1 MRRPSIVLCAVTVT
15 ALTACATRAPVSEAA
30 RQRTM
35 EAAAVCGQKFP
46 DLEYRWDEAAGKL
59 RVTTKRQGFADFY
72 GFGEC
77 LRAEDER
84 RAPNHAG
91 QLAATSPAQA
101 IIPVAVER
109 GTMLV
114 PIVVNGKVNGR
125 LIVDTGASLTVL
137 GPDIVKAL
145 GLSIPG
151 NAPRISV
158 RVADGRV
165 LERPIVRLDSLR
177 VGEMTVENLHVV
189 IGDRV
194 GAGDGLLGQNFLRH
208 FRVSIEPERSRIVL
222 DTGRPAAPPRIV
234 GKPNRLWAAPLAG
247 WSVGDSW
254 RYRWHTPTGD
264 GTYDARVV
272 RDETIGG
279 ARHFILDAGGRYHAL
294 AAAPA
299 GLSSEHTVDG
309 RLIVRYLRP
318 VGHPWPL
325 RVGATWDIDAEY
337 EDAAG
342 RSGRSFLRCAATD
355 EVRLTVP
362 AGTFDTLLVVCHNQA
377 GAVVRETWWASEPR
391 TWVRE
396 RRLQREGER
405 IEELVSYTLR

>member
-1 MRRPSIVLCAVTVT
+1 
-15 ALTACATRAPVSEAA
+15 VSAAA
-30 RQRTM
+30 RQRTLD
-35 EAAAVCGQKFP
+35 AAAVCGEKFP

-59 RVTTKRQGFADFY
+59 RVTTKRQGFADYY

-77 LRAEDER
+77 LRAEGER
-84 RAPNHAG
+84 REPNRAG
-91 QLAATSPAQA
+91 QLAATSPTQA
-101 IIPVAVER
+101 IVPVAVER

-114 PIVVNGKVNGR
+114 PIVVNGQVNGR
-125 LIVDTGASLTVL
+125 LVVDTGASITML
-137 GPDIVKAL
+137 GSDIVKAL
-145 GLSIPG
+145 GLSIPAD
-151 NAPRISV
+151 APRVSV
-158 RVADGRV
+158 RVADGRL
-165 LERPIVRLDSLR
+165 LERPIVRLASLR
-177 VGEMTVENLHVV
+177 VGDMTVENLDVV

-234 GKPNRLWAAPLAG
+234 GKPNRIWAAPLAT
-247 WSVGDSW
+247 WSIGDSW
-254 RYRWHTPTGD
+254 RYSWRTPTGT
-264 GTYDARVV
+264 GTYDSRVV

-279 ARHFILDAGGRYHAL
+279 ARHLILDAGGRYHAL
-294 AAAPA
+294 AAATA
-299 GLSSEHTVDG
+299 GLHSEHTVDG
-309 RLIVRYLRP
+309 RLIVRYARP

-362 AGTFDTLLVVCHNQA
+362 AGTFDTLLVVCQNHT
-377 GAVVRETWWASEPR
+377 GTVVRETWWASEPR

-396 RRLQREGER
+396 RRLGRDGER
-405 IEELVSYTLR
+405 VEELLSYTLR